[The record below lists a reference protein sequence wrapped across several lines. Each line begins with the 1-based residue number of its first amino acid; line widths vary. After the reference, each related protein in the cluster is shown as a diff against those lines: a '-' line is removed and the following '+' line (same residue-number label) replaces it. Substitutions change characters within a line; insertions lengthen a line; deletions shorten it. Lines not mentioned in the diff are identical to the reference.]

1 LTFSPICGVKKRRV
15 TPGNWKRVPEKP
27 YAIGIEP
34 FSKPWKKSGKAGKRP
49 PVAVVPSIGEG

>member
-49 PVAVVPSIGEG
+49 PPSIGEG